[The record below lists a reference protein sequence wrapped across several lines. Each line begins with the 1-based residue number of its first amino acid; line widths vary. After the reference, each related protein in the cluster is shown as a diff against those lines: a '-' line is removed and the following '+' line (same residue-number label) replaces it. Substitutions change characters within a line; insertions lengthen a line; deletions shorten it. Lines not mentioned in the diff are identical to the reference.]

1 MPGLYGQDF
10 AEGDAGMKIG
20 PGTRVGPLLDRYPFL
35 VEVLSEH
42 APEFRR
48 LRNPLMR
55 KTFARV
61 ATLASAASLA
71 KTDLGKLLEA
81 VARAIREKTSEA
93 VEVKGGQP
101 AITQERMDILKGII
115 RDLHAG
121 VPAEELTARFSQAVG
136 DFSPTEIAEMEQ
148 QLVAEG
154 LPVQEV
160 KRLCD
165 VHAGLFRTSLD
176 EQEPVEVPPG
186 HPVHTMR
193 LENQAAAIVVK
204 GIRKTLEEV
213 GKPPSRANLD
223 SLRSRLEED
232 LERLGQLDN
241 HYMRKEYQ
249 IFPILERYGV
259 DAPPQ
264 VMWAVHDDIR
274 QRLKAVRE
282 YLRKGDASAFVEGAG
297 ELLQMVEEMFF
308 KEEKILIPM
317 CMDVF
322 TEADWASVKEGEGEF
337 GFTLITPAQGWKP
350 APGAGAAPPAR
361 EPMPGESEDLL
372 ALHTGRLTLE
382 EINLVFRYMPVDVTF
397 VDENDEVRFYSEGE
411 RVFPRSP
418 GVIGRKVQNCH
429 PPDSVHVVQRILD
442 EFRDGSKD
450 VAEFW
455 LQMKG
460 RFVHIRYY
468 AVRDGQGRYRGTLE
482 VSQDVTGIRALE
494 GERRLLDW

>member
-1 MPGLYGQDF
+1 MR
-10 AEGDAGMKIG
+10 IG

-35 VEVLSEH
+35 VEVLSEQ

-48 LRNPLMR
+48 LKSPLMR

-61 ATLASAASLA
+61 ATLAGAASLA
-71 KTDLGKLLEA
+71 NTDLRKLLDT
-81 VARAIREKTSEA
+81 VARAIRERAGEA
-93 VEVKGGQP
+93 VEVEGDQASGTKD
-101 AITQERMDILKGII
+101 RMDILKDII

-121 VPAEELTARFSQAVG
+121 VPAAELTARFSQAVG
-136 DFSPTEIAEMEQ
+136 DVAPTEIAEMEQ

-154 LPVQEV
+154 LPVEEV

-165 VHAGLFRTSLD
+165 VHAGLFRTSLE
-176 EQEPVEVPPG
+176 EQGPAEVPPG

-193 LENQAAAIVVK
+193 LENQAAAEVVK
-204 GIRKTLEEV
+204 QIRNTLEEV
-213 GKPPSRANLD
+213 GRPPSRAKLE
-223 SLRSRLEED
+223 SLRPRLEED
-232 LERLGQLDN
+232 LERLGQIDN

-249 IFPILERYGV
+249 IFPVLERYGV

-274 QRLKAVRE
+274 QLFKAARD
-282 YLRKGDASAFVEGAG
+282 YLEKGDAPRFVESAR
-297 ELLQMVEEMFF
+297 ELLRMVEEMFY

-322 TEADWASVKEGEGEF
+322 TEADWASVKEGEEEF
-337 GFTLITPAQGWKP
+337 GFTLITPAQWKP
-350 APGAGAAPPAR
+350 GPESGAGAAPPAP
-361 EPMPGESEDLL
+361 EPAPGENRDLVGL
-372 ALHTGRLTLE
+372 QTGKLTLE

-418 GVIGRKVQNCH
+418 GVIGRKVQKCH
-429 PPDSVHVVQRILD
+429 PPGSVHVVQRILD
-442 EFRDGSKD
+442 EFRAGSKD
-450 VAEFW
+450 MAEFW
-455 LQMKG
+455 LQLKG
-460 RFVHIRYY
+460 RFIHIRYY
-468 AVRDGQGRYRGTLE
+468 AVRDGEGRYRGTLE
-482 VSQDVTGIRALE
+482 VSQDVTGIKALE